1 MRNKDIPFEYRLD
14 EETKTVFI
22 NWGNNGQLGR
32 YGVPVLVK
40 KYFPGYKYQFETS
53 SQGGFFMDK

>member
-53 SQGGFFMDK
+53 S